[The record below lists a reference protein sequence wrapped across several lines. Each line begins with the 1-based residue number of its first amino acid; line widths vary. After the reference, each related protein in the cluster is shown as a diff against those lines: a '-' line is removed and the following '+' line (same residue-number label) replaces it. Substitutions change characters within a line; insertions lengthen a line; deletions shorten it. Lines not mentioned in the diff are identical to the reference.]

1 MRTTSSVEAINSSVQ
16 RDFPGKTNI
25 FKFTDSLKLYESE
38 KSSDLHCLS
47 KETNLDKQLQ
57 RRRKEDRI
65 RDAKIKANTDLLKV
79 GAITAIEF
87 LEAMAVK
94 EVLPE
99 SGRNILISL

>member
-1 MRTTSSVEAINSSVQ
+1 MRTTSSVEAINSSLQ

-38 KSSDLHCLS
+38 KSSDLHFLS
-47 KETNLDKQLQ
+47 MKKNLDQQLQ

-65 RDAKIKANTDLLKV
+65 RDAKIQSNTDLLKIGV
-79 GAITAIEF
+79 ITPIEF
-87 LEAMAVK
+87 LEAMAE

-99 SGRNILISL
+99 SGRNI